1 MPVQW
6 PVLCYNVNFLFRFG
20 RDFYSKLIAA
30 PRFMRGVVTALSL
43 SLAPSPSHLQSASTS
58 HVLSLSLCVR
68 WISEPAV
75 QSCGMHVN
83 YCSLARRTELA
94 TPRLHP
100 LAWRDV
106 VANQFNVIS

>member
-43 SLAPSPSHLQSASTS
+43 SRLHRLPLT
-58 HVLSLSLCVR
+58 
-68 WISEPAV
+68 
-75 QSCGMHVN
+75 
-83 YCSLARRTELA
+83 CSLPPPLTCTPHVSLALTVCVVDLCARGA
-94 TPRLHP
+94 IMWN
-100 LAWRDV
+100 AC
-106 VANQFNVIS
+106 